1 MRTTFFRLAFS
12 TLLWLG
18 SAGEL
23 MAQSAQVTGRIAD
36 ASDSVVPG
44 ATVTVVSETTGLL
57 RTGVSNAEGYY
68 AVTSLPP
75 GTYRVT
81 AELIGFSSVT
91 RRGLTLVAEQNA
103 RLDFVLTVGA
113 VAEQVTVTA
122 AALLDSQSGTLGTI
136 VTERSIRELPLNV
149 RDPMGL
155 VTLTPGVVTG
165 GQFGNSGG
173 LNVGRSFF
181 KSDFKVGG
189 ARLDA
194 QDILLDGAS
203 NTTGDRTFMAYIPPV
218 DATQEFKVVTNAF
231 SAEYGRTTGG
241 VVTIVTKGG
250 ANNLSGTAYEFHRNS
265 ALDANGFFANR
276 AGLAPVDFR
285 RNQFGVVGGGPI
297 RKDRTFFF
305 AAYEGLRQKFPQTL
319 ISTVPTELQ
328 LRGDFSQTF
337 DTQGRLV
344 VIYDP
349 LTTTRLSTGEVV
361 RQPFPGNV
369 IPATRLD
376 PVALKV
382 LSYYPAPNQTGNPRT
397 GADNYVN
404 NSQQQANSNNYSI
417 RIDHSLGPAT
427 RLFGRHSFYR
437 SDSVTPLR
445 WDGPGSRDA
454 RDIIDSY
461 YNVTLG
467 GTRVL
472 SSTLTADVRVAF
484 ARAHAKQVS
493 PEFDVAQLGLPA
505 NYLEIAPDLFP
516 QFDIS
521 DVTGLGSA
529 AFNDQPRNTYSL
541 LGHVDKLWGGH
552 FLKFGADIR
561 VLQFNAFQNNIASGV
576 FGFNRGMT
584 QGPNPLQSRVDA
596 GHGLASFLLG
606 AGASGSIDHISGLA
620 LQRKYYAAYVQD
632 DWKLTSRLTANLG
645 LRYDLTTGQ
654 TERHDRLTWMDLQAP
669 SPLGTVGGLNLRGRL
684 QYAGVDGNPRNQ
696 LDTDKNNFGP
706 RVGLAYQ
713 PRESTVLRAGYGI
726 FYVPM
731 ITLAVGSIGFNSN
744 TPWVAS
750 LDGLVPENLL
760 RNPFP
765 QGFNLPQD
773 RRDPLTNVGF
783 GISGYVRNERVGYTQ
798 QWSLSIE
805 QQFGDAFVVDL
816 AYLGNKGTSLQ
827 WGSGFEENSLPNEYL
842 ALGAA
847 LNERVANPFF
857 GIIRT
862 GALSGPTVPRRQL
875 LLPYPQYTSVFR
887 NFPMAA
893 SSIYHGMALKVERR
907 MSSGVT
913 VLGSYTWSKQ
923 IDDSSGQE
931 GFLDRAGGI
940 QNFYNRRAERALSSF
955 DTPHRLVAS
964 AVYDLPVGRGRAVGR
979 DMPAV
984 LDSILGG
991 WTVSGIVTFQSGVP
1005 IVISRPSVTTGN
1017 SARLDEPAID
1027 RWFDTSAFAP
1037 APPFTF
1043 GNVGRTLPDVRTDET
1058 KNIDMTLGKYVSLPG
1073 DLRLQIRADAF
1084 NVLNTPRFAAP
1095 DGSVTSASF
1104 GRVTAQANSSRE
1116 IQLGVKLSW

>member
-1 MRTTFFRLAFS
+1 MRSVLLRLTCI

-18 SAGEL
+18 SGGEL
-23 MAQSAQVTGRIAD
+23 LAQSAQVTGRVVD
-36 ASDSVVPG
+36 TSQSVVPG
-44 ATVTVVSETTGLL
+44 ATVTVVNETNGLS
-57 RTGVSNAEGYY
+57 RTSVSNAEGYF
-68 AVTSLPP
+68 AVPSLPP

-81 AELIGFSSVT
+81 VELSGFSPVT
-91 RRGLTLVAEQNA
+91 RTGLTLVAEQNA
-103 RLDFVLTVGA
+103 RLDFVLAAGA
-113 VAEQVTVTA
+113 VAEQITVDA
-122 AALLDSQSGTLGTI
+122 ATLLDSQTATLGTI

-194 QDILLDGAS
+194 QDILLDGGS

-218 DATQEFKVVTNAF
+218 DATQEFKVLTNAF

-241 VVTIVTKGG
+241 VVTIVTKSG
-250 ANNLSGTAYEFHRNS
+250 ANDFSGSAYEFHRNS

-276 AGLAPVDFR
+276 AGREPVDFR
-285 RNQFGVVGGGPI
+285 RNQFGMVSGGPI

-305 AAYEGLRQKFPQTL
+305 VAYEALRQKFPQTL

-328 LRGDFSQTF
+328 RRGDFSQTF
-337 DTQGRLV
+337 DSQGRLV
-344 VIYDP
+344 VIFDP
-349 LTTTRLSTGEVV
+349 LATTRLGTGEVV

-369 IPATRLD
+369 IPAGRFD
-376 PVALKV
+376 PVAQKV
-382 LSYYPAPNQTGNPRT
+382 MSYYPAPNQTGNPTT

-404 NSQQQANSNNYSI
+404 NSEQKADSNNYSI
-417 RIDHSLGPAT
+417 RLDHALGQAT
-427 RLFGRHSFYR
+427 RLFGRHSYYR
-437 SDSVTPLR
+437 SNSVTPLR
-445 WDGPGSRDA
+445 WEGAGARDA

-461 YNVTLG
+461 YNITLG
-467 GTRVL
+467 GTRVV
-472 SSTLTADVRVAF
+472 SSTLTADVRLAF

-493 PEFDVAQLGLPA
+493 PEFDIGQRGLPG
-505 NYLEIAPDLFP
+505 NFLEVAPDLFP

-521 DVTGLGSA
+521 DATGLGSA

-552 FLKFGADIR
+552 FLRFGADIR
-561 VLQFNAFQNNIASGV
+561 VLQFNAFQNNIASGQ

-584 QGPNPLQSRVDA
+584 QGPNPLQSRADA

-620 LQRKYYAAYVQD
+620 LQRNYYAWYVQD
-632 DWKLTSRLTANLG
+632 DWKVTSRLTANLG

-654 TERHDRLTWMDLQAP
+654 TERFDRLTWMDLDVP
-669 SPLGTVGGLNLRGRL
+669 SPLGMVGGLDLRGQL
-684 QYAGVDGNPRNQ
+684 QYVGVDGNPRNQ
-696 LDTDKNNFGP
+696 LETDKNNFGP

-713 PRESTVLRAGYGI
+713 ARESTVVRGGFGI

-731 ITLAVGSIGFNSN
+731 ITLAIGSVGFNSS

-773 RRDPLTNVGF
+773 QRDPLTNVGF
-783 GISGYVRNERVGYTQ
+783 GISGTVRNERVGYTQ

-805 QQFGDAFVVDL
+805 QQVGAFVVDL

-842 ALGAA
+842 ALGPA

-857 GIIRT
+857 GIIPT

-875 LLPYPQYTSVFR
+875 LLPYPQYTSVLR

-907 MSSGVT
+907 MARGVAL
-913 VLGSYTWSKQ
+913 LGSYTWSKH

-940 QNFYNRRAERALSSF
+940 QNFYDRQAERALSSF
-955 DTPHRLVAS
+955 DTPHRVVVS
-964 AVYDLPVGRGRAVGR
+964 AVYDLPIGRGRVVGR
-979 DMPAV
+979 DMPAL
-984 LDSILGG
+984 LDGIVGG
-991 WTVSGIVTFQSGVP
+991 WTVSGIATFQSGLP
-1005 IVISRPSVTTGN
+1005 IIVSRPSVTTGK
-1017 SARLDEPAID
+1017 SPQLDEPTVD
-1027 RWFDTSAFAP
+1027 RWFDTSVFAP

-1043 GNVGRTLPDVRTDET
+1043 GNVGRTLADVRTDGT
-1058 KNIDMTLGKYVSLPG
+1058 KNIDMTVGKYVSLPG
-1073 DLRLQIRADAF
+1073 GLRLQIRADAF
-1084 NVLNTPRFAAP
+1084 NLLNTPRFAAP
-1095 DGSVTSASF
+1095 DGSVASASF
-1104 GRVTAQANSSRE
+1104 GRVTTQANSSRE
-1116 IQLGVKLSW
+1116 IQLGVKLYW